1 MEAWLFSSHSP
12 TTTAVEAQPD
22 IRLKLSAGGFNHQ
35 GVWIRHAMG
44 FEALHIVKMISK
56 EKDDNYVGSICL
68 SFCNTF
74 LCSPSST
81 VIECQCNININ
92 VNIQGEI
99 VAELPPIHV
108 PGQGPQQCLV
118 GQFCHCCSC
127 PCLPPFPSG
136 SEALRLLRMREKE
149 REMAGVQQW

>member
-1 MEAWLFSSHSP
+1 MWKLGFSPHIPPQPQQWRHSQTFASNSLQVALTIKVCELDMP
-12 TTTAVEAQPD
+12 WV
-22 IRLKLSAGGFNHQ
+22 
-35 GVWIRHAMG
+35 

-92 VNIQGEI
+92 VNIQWEI

-108 PGQGPQQCLV
+108 PAQGPQQCLV
-118 GQFCHCCSC
+118 Q
-127 PCLPPFPSG
+127 LPMFTTLP
-136 SEALRLLRMREKE
+136 LRL
-149 REMAGVQQW
+149 